1 MYRLVRLLDRLGLAG
16 ERANGCI
23 VYLVLTSRIQDRPI
37 SLTVR
42 GESSAGKPYTVMVM
56 LILFPPEAFMALTG
70 LSKQALIYSDEPL
83 SHRTVVIFERP
94 GAAAADYNIRT
105 LQSEGKIVF
114 DTVERDPSTNRQRT
128 VRVAKEGRTN
138 FVFTTTAPEIHPETE
153 TRHLSIFG
161 DESREQ
167 TAAAKKKG
175 AAEYLEPLIPHEKYE
190 EEVAIWTTAQS
201 LLQPAR
207 VVIPYAEWL
216 ADRTPDTPVR
226 MRRDFQRLLAF
237 IETVSLF
244 HQEQRVKWETE
255 GARVVQAGLEDY
267 YIAHALVGGTFI
279 ANSQGLSQ
287 RAAQLAEAVGHLRS
301 RKLDGEGGPASVTVA
316 ELARYLDTTDS
327 TVRRWL
333 KPAVNHGWVEEVE
346 EARGSKGGRYAPGKA
361 MPDHSPLPSVEELA
375 EAFPELVQGFSVI
388 DPITGEKLE
397 LRTEG
402 IKVRE

>member
-1 MYRLVRLLDRLGLAG
+1 
-16 ERANGCI
+16 
-23 VYLVLTSRIQDRPI
+23 
-37 SLTVR
+37 
-42 GESSAGKPYTVMVM
+42 
-56 LILFPPEAFMALTG
+56 MALTG

-128 VRVAKEGRTN
+128 VRVAKEGPTN

-175 AAEYLEPLIPHEKYE
+175 AAEYLEPLISHEKYE

-216 ADRTPDTPVR
+216 ADRTPDTPR
-226 MRRDFQRLLAF
+226 PHASGLPAFTGLHRDR
-237 IETVSLF
+237 IP
-244 HQEQRVKWETE
+244 
-255 GARVVQAGLEDY
+255 Y
-267 YIAHALVGGTFI
+267 
-279 ANSQGLSQ
+279 
-287 RAAQLAEAVGHLRS
+287 
-301 RKLDGEGGPASVTVA
+301 RKQPGPESEGGPAGGGSRIPSFTETGWRGRPSLCDGGRVGPIP
-316 ELARYLDTTDS
+316 RHNGLD
-327 TVRRWL
+327 RA
-333 KPAVNHGWVEEVE
+333 AVV
-346 EARGSKGGRYAPGKA
+346 EARSEPRMGRRGGRSQRLQGWEVCPGKGNA
-361 MPDHSPLPSVEELA
+361 GPFSRCPQWKSWQRHSQSLYRASPS
-375 EAFPELVQGFSVI
+375 
-388 DPITGEKLE
+388 
-397 LRTEG
+397 
-402 IKVRE
+402 